1 MAGVSSKKNT
11 KKIKDIEDIKD
22 YMSRKFRKP
31 KNLFV
36 LAVTLTVPFLFLV
49 VMSFYEWGFIGALDE
64 TIGLRLHGSQDT
76 LLTRFF
82 IGLTR
87 MGDAWF
93 VALFATFF
101 SLYIWRV
108 RKHARLS
115 IWYFLTV
122 SIGAGGVNQL
132 VKVFFRRPRPTHVEH
147 LIVHGGYSFPSG
159 HAMGAAIAY
168 GALLFLIIRAS
179 RTWVP
184 TVVGSLIL
192 VPFILL
198 MGISRVYLGL
208 HYPSDI
214 IGGYSLGLAVLSM
227 SIGLYSASLKD
238 KGYKKGQR

>member
-1 MAGVSSKKNT
+1 MTDTSFKKDM

-22 YMSRKFRKP
+22 YISQKFSKP

-36 LAVTLTVPFLFLV
+36 LAMTLTVPFLFLV
-49 VMSFYEWGFIGALDE
+49 VMSFYEWGFVGALDE
-64 TIGLRLHGSQDT
+64 AVGLRLHGSRDT
-76 LLTRFF
+76 ALTWFF
-82 IGLTR
+82 IGVTR

-93 VALFATFF
+93 VALFTTFF
-101 SLYIWRV
+101 SLYVWRI
-108 RKHARLS
+108 RQNRRLA

-159 HAMGAAIAY
+159 HAMGAVVAY
-168 GALLFLIIRAS
+168 GALLFLIVRAS
-179 RTWVP
+179 RTWLP
-184 TVVGSLIL
+184 TLIGSLTLI
-192 VPFILL
+192 PFILL
-198 MGISRVYLGL
+198 MGVSRVYLGL

-214 IGGYSLGLAVLSM
+214 IGGYSLGLAVLSI